1 MVYNLLFSMAYLCF
15 NLILLQTMVTPGSQV
30 VCKGNKDHAL
40 GPFIQGVIG
49 RRHGQDYADPGHE
62 VCSQIQ
68 DFAHELKQLGVT
80 EVITAA
86 QGELGAL

>member
-1 MVYNLLFSMAYLCF
+1 MAYVCF
-15 NLILLQTMVTPGSQV
+15 NLILLLTMATPGSQV
-30 VCKGNKDHAL
+30 VWKGNKDHAL

-49 RRHGQDYADPGHE
+49 SRNGQDYADPGHE

-68 DFAHELKQLGVT
+68 DLVYELKQLGVT

-86 QGELGAL
+86 QGELSAL

>member
-30 VCKGNKDHAL
+30 VCKGNKDQAL
-40 GPFIQGVIG
+40 RPFIQGVIG
-49 RRHGQDYADPGHE
+49 HRHGQDHADPGHE

-86 QGELGAL
+86 QGELSAL